1 MTADTTMSAYVL
13 GKRRNDYGKQIRK
26 AYESHQT
33 EARRCDIA
41 DLVLVRSEY
50 SNTIT
55 TLTKDNLICV
65 IDFCNTQEE

>member
-1 MTADTTMSAYVL
+1 MSAYVL
-13 GKRRNDYGKQIRK
+13 GKRRNDYGRQIRK
-26 AYESHQT
+26 LYESHQT
-33 EARRCDIA
+33 NARRCEIA

-55 TLTKDNLICV
+55 TLTKDNLICI

>member
-13 GKRRNDYGKQIRK
+13 GKRRNELGKQIRK

-55 TLTKDNLICV
+55 TLIKDNLICI

>member
-1 MTADTTMSAYVL
+1 MSAYVL

-33 EARRCDIA
+33 EARRCDIV

-65 IDFCNTQEE
+65 IEFYNTQEE

>member
-1 MTADTTMSAYVL
+1 MSAYVL

-26 AYESHQT
+26 DYEAHRT
-33 EARRCDIA
+33 KARMCEIA

-65 IDFCNTQEE
+65 IKE

>member
-1 MTADTTMSAYVL
+1 MSTYVL

-65 IDFCNTQEE
+65 IKSISDREE

>member
-1 MTADTTMSAYVL
+1 MSAYVL
-13 GKRRNDYGKQIRK
+13 GKRGNDYGKQIRK

-50 SNTIT
+50 CNTIT

-65 IDFCNTQEE
+65 TDFCNTQEE